1 MEEILNVLKQ
11 INDNLKKNNKDDL
24 LTRKEVEDQYKL
36 TRYGVAKLFNMKKA
50 PIVKIGKEQKIS
62 RKSLEELFQKGI
74 EL

>member
-24 LTRKEVEDQYKL
+24 LTRKEVEEQYKL